1 MSISKDVIKQYL
13 ISKQREV
20 DEAVIVKYANNIA
33 FVQKKFNLKPFKTT
47 FLDYSLVKTLK
58 FIIFALD
65 FN

>member
-1 MSISKDVIKQYL
+1 MRQYYC
-13 ISKQREV
+13 IC
-20 DEAVIVKYANNIA
+20 A
-33 FVQKKFNLKPFKTT
+33 KKLNLQPFKTA

>member
-1 MSISKDVIKQYL
+1 MRQYYC
-13 ISKQREV
+13 IC
-20 DEAVIVKYANNIA
+20 A
-33 FVQKKFNLKPFKTT
+33 KKLNLPPFNTA